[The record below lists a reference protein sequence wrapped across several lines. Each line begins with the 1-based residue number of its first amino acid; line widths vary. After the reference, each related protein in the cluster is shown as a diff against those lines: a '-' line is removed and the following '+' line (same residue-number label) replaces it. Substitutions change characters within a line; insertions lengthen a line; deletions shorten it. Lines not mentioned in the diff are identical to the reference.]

1 MLTCQT
7 YEAGPILVIALEDD
21 GDVRG
26 ERQSSLRQILYQSIE
41 THPEPRCALD
51 LSAVHYMASSD
62 IGFLITLKRRIDV
75 RQGKL
80 VLYAVD
86 PYIVDALRTM
96 KLLAF
101 FTIVDSRA
109 RALETL
115 GAS

>member
-1 MLTCQT
+1 MLTCRT
-7 YEAGPILVIALEDD
+7 YEAGPVLVIALEDD

-26 ERQSSLRQILYQSIE
+26 ERQSSLRQMLYQSIE
-41 THPEPRCALD
+41 TQPEPRFALD
-51 LSAVHYMASSD
+51 LGAVHYMASSD
-62 IGFLITLKRRIDV
+62 IGFLITLKRRIDA

-101 FTIVDSRA
+101 FTIVDDRA
-109 RALETL
+109 SALDTL